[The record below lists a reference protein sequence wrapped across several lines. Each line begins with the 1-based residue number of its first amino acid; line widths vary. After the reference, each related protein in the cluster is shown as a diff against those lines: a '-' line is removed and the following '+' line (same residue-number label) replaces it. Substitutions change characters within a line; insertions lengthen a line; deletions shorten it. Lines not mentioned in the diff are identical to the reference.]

1 MDQATDTPWIGR
13 RLPRAETRRLLAGRG
28 RYVDDFAARGE
39 AGWHGHCSPLAD
51 EGVDNAGFE

>member
-28 RYVDDFAARGE
+28 CYVDDFAARGE
-39 AGWHGHCSPLAD
+39 AG
-51 EGVDNAGFE
+51 

>member
-39 AGWHGHCSPLAD
+39 AG
-51 EGVDNAGFE
+51 